1 MKDICTPGGMYGLEV
16 PLEEQLANMKK
27 ALGEFAPDF
36 NKEMDSTYFPNAMD
50 VLNAA
55 TEKWKEITD
64 DADGQ
69 SAESHR
75 LSQSHR

>member
-1 MKDICTPGGMYGLEV
+1 MYCLEV

-36 NKEMDSTYFPNAMD
+36 NKEMDSTYFPNVID
-50 VLNAA
+50 TLNIAA
-55 TEKWKEITD
+55 EKWKEINEN
-64 DADGQ
+64 ADGQ